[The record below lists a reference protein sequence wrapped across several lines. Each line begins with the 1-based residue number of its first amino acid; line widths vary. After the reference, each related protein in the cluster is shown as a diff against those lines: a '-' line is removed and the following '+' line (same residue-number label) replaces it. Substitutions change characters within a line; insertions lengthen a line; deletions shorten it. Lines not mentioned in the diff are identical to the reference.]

1 MRTNQ
6 EIVQQVLIR
15 AKKITWQRLRKRGY
29 LLSAATVI
37 TGLMLVFVLAV
48 FIPKGVDLPQDAP
61 TVSHTLGA
69 LFVSN
74 NAISYIVVGVLAFI
88 LGACVVLLS
97 QWLRE
102 KEKHN
107 R

>member
-1 MRTNQ
+1 M
-6 EIVQQVLIR
+6 
-15 AKKITWQRLRKRGY
+15 
-29 LLSAATVI
+29 
-37 TGLMLVFVLAV
+37 
-48 FIPKGVDLPQDAP
+48 
-61 TVSHTLGA
+61 
-69 LFVSN
+69 SN
-74 NAISYIVVGVLAFI
+74 SAISYIVVGVLAFI